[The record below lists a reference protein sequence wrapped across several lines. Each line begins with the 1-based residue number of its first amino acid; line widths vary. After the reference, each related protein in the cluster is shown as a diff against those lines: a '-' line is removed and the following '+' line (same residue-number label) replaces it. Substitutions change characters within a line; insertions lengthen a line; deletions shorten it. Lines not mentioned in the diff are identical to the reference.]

1 MAENPDSNTGPFI
14 FEGARLL
21 LIDVAVS
28 WEAAARLL
36 PPPLSLSRPAVATFF
51 FADYPK
57 TAFGSVY
64 QEAGLML
71 RGRDDGGDF
80 VHCPWIVVDDSTG
93 MILGRE
99 LFGFPKRMAEVD
111 FEITDRAATG
121 VVHRRGAEL
130 LRIEARLGGIDS
142 DPAPLFTQRC
152 VNAVG
157 SLVTGM
163 SLMEASSSERIHEQR
178 SALGKVLVGSS
189 PPDDLAALEPEGVG
203 EGRLVTLDY
212 GTFGSLPPLGSPR
225 FIAEID
231 SDWVAANYYA
241 RAL

>member
-1 MAENPDSNTGPFI
+1 MAENPGSKAGEFV

-51 FADYPK
+51 LADYPR

-71 RGRDDGGDF
+71 RGRDDDGEF

-99 LFGFPKRMAEVD
+99 LYGFPKKMAEVD
-111 FEITDRAATG
+111 FEVTDRAATG
-121 VVHRRGAEL
+121 VVHRRGTEL
-130 LRIEARLGGIDS
+130 LRIEARLGGIDP
-142 DPAPLFTQRC
+142 DPAPLFSQRC
-152 VNAVG
+152 INAVG

-163 SLMEASSSERIHEQR
+163 RLIEATSSERIYEQR
-178 SALGKVLVGSS
+178 SALGKVLVGSN
-189 PPDDLAALEPEGVG
+189 PLDDLAALEPDGVG

-212 GTFGSLPPLGSPR
+212 GTFDSHPR
-225 FIAEID
+225 FIGEID
-231 SDWVAANYYA
+231 SGWVASNYFP
-241 RAL
+241 RTI